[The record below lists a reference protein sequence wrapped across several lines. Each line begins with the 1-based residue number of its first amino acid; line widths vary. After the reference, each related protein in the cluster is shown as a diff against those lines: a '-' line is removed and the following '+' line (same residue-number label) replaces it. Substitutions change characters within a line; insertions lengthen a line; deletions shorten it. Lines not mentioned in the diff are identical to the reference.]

1 MEFNRYSEDVS
12 RHVEGT
18 ASGGGSD
25 VAEGLRD
32 RERTRERQRRRGHT
46 VYGQSF
52 DFDLQ
57 EFLDDPESYQAV
69 REVVGESPSDG
80 EFKMFGPVWTLILSD
95 EQTDRLQATIAGSG
109 AIFAAAGLA
118 GAIIAATIA
127 ASIAYVRFVNVLGG
141 NNGVEITGVVG
152 TEGIIVTPRG
162 GALFETF
169 VDAARIGVGVATVIE
184 WVIVAAAKSPA
195 FAGSMQLTALGTIF
209 QFFTSGHPLGIA
221 LAAGIGLAWQALTG
235 EPDPNEHGAVAA
247 DTTEALPWE
256 SFVMADL
263 GNTGQV
269 SLLSHMGLFSAD
281 NGGGAGVYANRP
293 KLGDWERW
301 TLVKNDDGSVSF
313 RSIGGHYLVAESGGG
328 SVLNANRTSIGE
340 WEKFWIYFLPGG
352 RIALKTYVT
361 GHFVSVKP

>member
-1 MEFNRYSEDVS
+1 MEYNRSPDDVS
-12 RHVEGT
+12 RYVEGT
-18 ASGGGSD
+18 STGGGSD
-25 VAEGLRD
+25 VSGGLRD
-32 RERTRERQRRRGHT
+32 WERTHERQRPRGHT

-69 REVVGESPSDG
+69 REVIGDSPADG

-95 EQTDRLQATIAGSG
+95 EQTDRLQASIAGSG

-118 GAIIAATIA
+118 APIIGATIA
-127 ASIAYVRFVNVLGG
+127 ASIAYVHLVNVLGG
-141 NNGVEITGVVG
+141 NNGVEITGVIG
-152 TEGIIVTPRG
+152 TEGVIVTPRG
-162 GALFETF
+162 GALFESF
-169 VDAARIGVGVATVIE
+169 ADAARIGFGVATVIE
-184 WVIVAAAKSPA
+184 WVIVAASKSPA

-209 QFFTSGHPLGIA
+209 QFITSGHPLGIA
-221 LAAGIGLAWQALTG
+221 LAAGIGLAWQTLAG
-235 EPDPNEHGAVAA
+235 EPDPNEHGGIAA
-247 DTTEALPWE
+247 DRTEALAWE

-263 GNTGQV
+263 GNIGQV
-269 SLLSHMGLFSAD
+269 SLLSHMGLFSAA

-293 KLGDWERW
+293 QLGDWERW
-301 TLVKNDDGSVSF
+301 TLIKNDDGSVSF